1 MIVVY
6 EYLLKLLT
14 TLTSVELTTRLH
26 MFFKDF
32 EDENGRFRNELP
44 SNECMSNDHPQYLSI
59 GLSKSCDKANQWLCY
74 GDRGKGVMLG
84 FDKDYLIH
92 ACEMLKG
99 FGEDIAF
106 RDVIYTGTADYG
118 KFVSELCA
126 QVEKCVLSGFLD
138 NENSWHDVEDLLL
151 EWMAFVK
158 GKEFLF
164 EREQRIS
171 LRKFVEI
178 PLIDKDFLA
187 HHSSDGQDE
196 YFLRI
201 PKRGLLK
208 SVVIGPCSNVG
219 ASEVASLLHI
229 TGFDDVKVSKSESK
243 LAR

>member
-1 MIVVY
+1 
-6 EYLLKLLT
+6 
-14 TLTSVELTTRLH
+14 
-26 MFFKDF
+26 
-32 EDENGRFRNELP
+32 
-44 SNECMSNDHPQYLSI
+44 MSKDHPQYLSI
-59 GLSKSCDKANQWLCY
+59 SLSRSCDKANQWLCY

-92 ACEMLKG
+92 ACEKLKD

-164 EREQRIS
+164 EREQRMS

-178 PLIDKDFLA
+178 PPIDNDFLA
-187 HHSSDGQDE
+187 CHNSYGQDE

-208 SVVIGPCSNVG
+208 SVVIGPCSNID
-219 ASEVASLLHI
+219 ASEVATFLQMA
-229 TGFDDVKVSKSESK
+229 GFDDVKVSKSESK
-243 LAR
+243 LARLK

>member
-1 MIVVY
+1 
-6 EYLLKLLT
+6 
-14 TLTSVELTTRLH
+14 
-26 MFFKDF
+26 
-32 EDENGRFRNELP
+32 
-44 SNECMSNDHPQYLSI
+44 
-59 GLSKSCDKANQWLCY
+59 
-74 GDRGKGVMLG
+74 MLG

-92 ACEMLKG
+92 ACEKLKD

-164 EREQRIS
+164 EREQRMS

-178 PLIDKDFLA
+178 PPIDNDFLA
-187 HHSSDGQDE
+187 CHNSYGQDE

-208 SVVIGPCSNVG
+208 SVVIGPCSNID
-219 ASEVASLLHI
+219 ASEVATFLQMA
-229 TGFDDVKVSKSESK
+229 GFDDVKVSKSESK
-243 LAR
+243 LARLK